1 VIGKPR
7 PEPNRAPLKIEE
19 GGESFFSMFY
29 RRKIMAIVLSI
40 IDLLL
45 AVLFVFAGSTKAF
58 QPVEKLA
65 PKMAW
70 VKDFSPRNV
79 KLIGWAELLGG
90 VGLILPGLVGLG
102 ILQLTAAICLAV
114 LMVGAVI
121 WHVRNNDIKGAIPSA
136 VLTLLLLILASY
148 MVF

>member
-1 VIGKPR
+1 
-7 PEPNRAPLKIEE
+7 
-19 GGESFFSMFY
+19 
-29 RRKIMAIVLSI
+29 MAIVLSI

-45 AVLFVFAGSTKAF
+45 AVVFVFAGSTKAF
-58 QPVEKLA
+58 QPVEKLE

-70 VKDFSPRNV
+70 VKDYTPRTV

-90 VGLILPGLVGLG
+90 IGLIIPGLVGLG

-114 LMVGAVI
+114 LMVGAAV
-121 WHVRNNDIKGAIPSA
+121 WHFRHNDAKGAIPSIVLA
-136 VLTLLLLILASY
+136 VLLVLLASY

>member
-1 VIGKPR
+1 
-7 PEPNRAPLKIEE
+7 
-19 GGESFFSMFY
+19 
-29 RRKIMAIVLSI
+29 MAIVLSI

-45 AVLFVFAGSTKAF
+45 AVVFVFAGSTKAF

-70 VKDFSPRNV
+70 VKNFSPKNV

-90 VGLILPGLVGLG
+90 VGLILPGIVGLG

-114 LMVGAVI
+114 LMVGAAV
-121 WHVRNNDIKGAIPSA
+121 WHFRHNDAKGAIPSIVLA
-136 VLTLLLLILASY
+136 VLLVLLASY

>member
-1 VIGKPR
+1 
-7 PEPNRAPLKIEE
+7 
-19 GGESFFSMFY
+19 
-29 RRKIMAIVLSI
+29 MAIVLSI

-45 AVLFVFAGSTKAF
+45 AVVFVFAGSTKAF

-70 VKDFSPRNV
+70 VKDFSPKIV

-90 VGLILPGLVGLG
+90 IGLIIPGLVGLG

-114 LMVGAVI
+114 LMVGAAV
-121 WHVRNNDIKGAIPSA
+121 WHFRHNDAKGAIPSIVLA
-136 VLTLLLLILASY
+136 VLLVLLASY

>member
-1 VIGKPR
+1 
-7 PEPNRAPLKIEE
+7 
-19 GGESFFSMFY
+19 
-29 RRKIMAIVLSI
+29 MAIVLSI
-40 IDLLL
+40 LDLLL
-45 AVLFVFAGSTKAF
+45 AIVFVFAGSTKAF
-58 QPVEKLA
+58 QPVEKLE

-70 VKDFSPRNV
+70 VKDYTPRTV

-114 LMVGAVI
+114 LMVGAAV
-121 WHVRNNDIKGAIPSA
+121 WHFRHNDAKGAIPSIVLA
-136 VLTLLLLILASY
+136 VLLVLLASY

>member
-1 VIGKPR
+1 
-7 PEPNRAPLKIEE
+7 
-19 GGESFFSMFY
+19 
-29 RRKIMAIVLSI
+29 MAIVLSI

-45 AVLFVFAGSTKAF
+45 AVVFVFAGSTKAF

-70 VKDFSPRNV
+70 VTDFSPRNV

-121 WHVRNNDIKGAIPSA
+121 WHVRHNDLKGAIPSA
-136 VLTLLLLILASY
+136 VLTVLLLILASY

>member
-1 VIGKPR
+1 
-7 PEPNRAPLKIEE
+7 
-19 GGESFFSMFY
+19 
-29 RRKIMAIVLSI
+29 MAIVLSI
-40 IDLLL
+40 LDLLL
-45 AVLFVFAGSTKAF
+45 AIVFVFAGSTKAF
-58 QPVEKLA
+58 QPVEKLE

-70 VKDFSPRNV
+70 VKDYTPRAV

-114 LMVGAVI
+114 LMVGAAV
-121 WHVRNNDIKGAIPSA
+121 WHFRHNDAKGAIPSIVLA
-136 VLTLLLLILASY
+136 VLLVLLASY

>member
-1 VIGKPR
+1 
-7 PEPNRAPLKIEE
+7 
-19 GGESFFSMFY
+19 
-29 RRKIMAIVLSI
+29 MAMVLSI
-40 IDLLL
+40 LDLLL
-45 AVLFVFAGSTKAF
+45 AVVFVFAGSTKAF
-58 QPVEKLA
+58 QPAEKLA

-70 VKDFSPRNV
+70 VKDYSPRAV

-102 ILQLTAAICLAV
+102 ILQLIAAICLAV

-121 WHVRNNDIKGAIPSA
+121 WHIRHKDAKGAIPSA
-136 VLTLLLLILASY
+136 VLAVLLLILASY

>member
-1 VIGKPR
+1 
-7 PEPNRAPLKIEE
+7 
-19 GGESFFSMFY
+19 
-29 RRKIMAIVLSI
+29 MAIVLSI

-45 AVLFVFAGSTKAF
+45 AVVFVFAGSTKAF

-65 PKMAW
+65 LKMAW
-70 VKDFSPRNV
+70 VNDFSPRNV

-102 ILQLTAAICLAV
+102 VLQLTAAICLAV
-114 LMVGAVI
+114 LMIGAVV
-121 WHVRNNDIKGAIPSA
+121 WHVRHNDAKGAIPSGVLA
-136 VLTLLLLILASY
+136 VLLVILASY

>member
-1 VIGKPR
+1 
-7 PEPNRAPLKIEE
+7 
-19 GGESFFSMFY
+19 
-29 RRKIMAIVLSI
+29 MAIVFSI

-45 AVLFVFAGSTKAF
+45 AVLFVYVGSMKAF

-70 VKDFSPRNV
+70 VNDYSPRNV

-90 VGLILPGLVGLG
+90 VGLILPGLVGLA
-102 ILQLTAAICLAV
+102 ILQLIAALCLAV
-114 LMVGAVI
+114 LMIGAVV
-121 WHVRNNDIKGAIPSA
+121 WHVRHNDTKGAIPSA
-136 VLTLLLLILASY
+136 VLTVLLLLLAAF

>member
-1 VIGKPR
+1 
-7 PEPNRAPLKIEE
+7 
-19 GGESFFSMFY
+19 
-29 RRKIMAIVLSI
+29 MAIVLSI

-45 AVLFVFAGSTKAF
+45 AVVFVFAGSTKAF

-70 VKDFSPRNV
+70 VKDYTPRTV

-90 VGLILPGLVGLG
+90 VGLILPGIVGLG

-114 LMVGAVI
+114 LMVGAAV
-121 WHVRNNDIKGAIPSA
+121 WHFRHNDAKGAIPSIVLA
-136 VLTLLLLILASY
+136 VLLVLLASY